1 MLVEKI
7 RRRMKGIIWFIV
19 ISFTLSIFFIGA
31 ASFLDNIQYRE
42 QQERQ
47 RLSQA
52 QAGPQVDPEFNVL
65 SEKPLAVVKMNGTSS
80 TITEG
85 QLNRMLMAY
94 QMVERLRGLPDT
106 YRSMM
111 TEQYLQQLISTE
123 LMAIEGYRQNI
134 DVAGKVTT
142 RIGSL
147 MSTNGG
153 QEQFTQQIL
162 RSGWSG
168 IDQLKSYMTKDFIV
182 EEIKSKLFESVKVS
196 DEDIE
201 SYYALY
207 KSSKFKDEDGN
218 IKALDDVKDEI
229 RNLLSEKVSDE
240 QLKSYYERHKERWR
254 NPRAID
260 LQALVI
266 SRSNPQGKAS
276 LLESITEEEL
286 QSYYENNRNSYLAP
300 EKADIRHL
308 YIAKKTLAKSIEI
321 RDEQVLEYYNA
332 NAAEFTVEAMV
343 QASHIL
349 VDTKNR
355 TEAEALKKAKDIL
368 VQIQSKK
375 ITFEDAAKKD
385 SDGPSGPNG
394 GSLGSFRQGDM
405 VPAFDAYC
413 FDDKTELGK
422 VSEPIQ
428 TKFGYHLVRL
438 EERMPAQVKALDEV
452 RDRIIED
459 LQDGKVQEVA
469 ETRLNAAEAEYKAQI
484 ASFEQLVTKYSV
496 AETAHSSGLI
506 EGIYL
511 GEGNRKEQIANLST
525 DGASLDMPILVTLR
539 TLKSGE
545 VSEPVETSQ
554 GWHILQL
561 VSKQPPVVRPFD
573 EVSDK
578 VKTALEEQKLQKL
591 YRDRISEVQS
601 NLTSGV
607 DFTTL
612 VKAHSDST
620 EGRAKN
626 GQVKGITL
634 DLNASLEGQDQWVID
649 DIGMGSN
656 LHNRI
661 AMRVKYLANAAVS
674 PAIDLGDRT
683 VFIKVV
689 GERDATYRAFEEV
702 KEEVE
707 QAITLKISEEEIVN
721 YFNENKSKYATA
733 AEVLIQQIAYRTE
746 EDAQMQL
753 KSIQDGLM
761 QFDAAGKSTLNVD
774 RSNFEKNG
782 GTHPLKD
789 VGFTEDVVAEIKAMN
804 EGQILPK
811 LAKSPFGWHV
821 VRLKSMKDAKE
832 ANLEE
837 VRSSIIGELKNS
849 KRFEVI
855 QAYAEELRNRAEAI
869 EIF

>member
-85 QLNRMLMAY
+85 QLNRMLIAY
-94 QMVERLRGLPDT
+94 QMAERLRELPEN

-123 LMAIEGYRQNI
+123 LMAIEGYGQNI

-153 QEQFTQQIL
+153 QERFTQQIL
-162 RSGWSG
+162 RNGWSG
-168 IDQLKSYMTKDFIV
+168 IDQLKSYMTKEFVV
-182 EEIKSKLFESVKVS
+182 EEIKSRLFESVKIS

-207 KSSKFKDEDGN
+207 KSSKYKDDDG
-218 IKALDDVKDEI
+218 IVKPLDDVKEEI

-240 QLKSYYERHKERWR
+240 QLKSYYEKHKERWR
-254 NPRAID
+254 NPRNID

-266 SRSNPQGKAS
+266 SRSNPQGKSA
-276 LLESITEEEL
+276 LLESITEDEL
-286 QSYYENNRNSYLAP
+286 KNYYETNKNSYLAP

-308 YIAKKTLAKSIEI
+308 YISKKALAKSIEVK
-321 RDEQVLEYYNA
+321 DEQVLEYYNA
-332 NAAEFTVEAMV
+332 NAPEFTVEAMV

-355 TEAEALKKAKDIL
+355 TEAEALEKAKNIL
-368 VQIQSKK
+368 AQIQSKK

-394 GSLGSFRQGDM
+394 GSLGSFQQGDM

-438 EERMPAQVKALDEV
+438 EERMPAQVKTLDEV
-452 RDRIIED
+452 KDRIIED
-459 LQDGKVQEVA
+459 LQDSKVQEVA

-496 AETAHSSGLI
+496 AETAQSSGLI

-511 GEGNRKEQIANLST
+511 GEGNVEEQIANLST

-545 VSEPVETSQ
+545 VSEPVETSKA
-554 GWHILQL
+554 WHILQL

-573 EVSDK
+573 EVADK
-578 VKTALEEQKLQKL
+578 VKIALEEQKLQKL
-591 YRDRISEVQS
+591 YSDRISEVQS
-601 NLTSGV
+601 KLTSGV
-607 DFTTL
+607 DFTAL
-612 VKAHSDST
+612 VKSHSDST

-626 GQVKGITL
+626 GQVNGITL
-634 DLNASLEGQDQWVID
+634 DLSASLEGQDQWVID
-649 DIGMGSN
+649 DIGMGNN

-661 AMRVKYLANAAVS
+661 AMRVRYLANSAVS
-674 PAIDLGDRT
+674 SAIDLGDRT
-683 VFIKVV
+683 IFVKVV
-689 GERDATYRAFEEV
+689 GERDATHRDFEEV

-707 QAITLKISEEEIVN
+707 QAITLKVSEEELVN

-733 AEVLIQQIAYRTE
+733 AEVLIQQIAYRTK

-789 VGFTEDVVAEIKAMN
+789 VGFTEDVVAQIKDMN
-804 EGQILPK
+804 EGQILPQ
-811 LAKSPFGWHV
+811 LAKSPFGWHI

-837 VRSSIIGELKNS
+837 VRSSIISELKNS

-869 EIF
+869 VIF